1 MNRLHENYYSNTAR
15 KMSKYG
21 FFSGTYFPVFG
32 LNTGKYGPGKTLYLD
47 AFYAVKNY
55 QESIYSGSDV

>member
-1 MNRLHENYYSNTAR
+1 MP
-15 KMSKYG
+15 KCG

-55 QESIYSGSDV
+55 QESIYGGSDV